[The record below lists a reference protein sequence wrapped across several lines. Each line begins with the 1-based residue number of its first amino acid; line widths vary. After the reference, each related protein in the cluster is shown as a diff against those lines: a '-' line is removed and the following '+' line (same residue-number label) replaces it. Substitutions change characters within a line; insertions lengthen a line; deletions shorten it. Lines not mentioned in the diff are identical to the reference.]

1 MNARERE
8 SVLYVISILFHL
20 VYSLPPFCSNA
31 NNKESSPRFTH
42 FSTLFLEFIFFHNQT
57 DISCRMQWR
66 SRTKEASRHY
76 ISPKIY
82 S

>member
-1 MNARERE
+1 M
-8 SVLYVISILFHL
+8 SSLSSFTLFI
-20 VYSLPPFCSNA
+20 VYLLSA
-31 NNKESSPRFTH
+31 QTQTTKSSPRFTH
-42 FSTLFLEFIFFHNQT
+42 YSNLFLEFIFFHNQT

-66 SRTKEASRHY
+66 SRTKEARRHY